1 MNMKT
6 KNYGNKKIFETAGV
20 GWTSGTTITE
30 RFPTLAPAMVISKFS
45 LSPNLLLK
53 SNILFKVLS
62 IQCCF
67 FEEGEKLNTV

>member
-6 KNYGNKKIFETAGV
+6 KNYGNIEIIETAGV

-45 LSPNLLLK
+45 LSLNLL
-53 SNILFKVLS
+53 F
-62 IQCCF
+62 
-67 FEEGEKLNTV
+67 